1 MRLKSV
7 LHLRSPL
14 VCKNHT
20 FAYVVLPGRKQPE
33 WIDLV
38 LEMVSGTC
46 VYSCILAVF
55 DGADIGGLPSALMG
69 TAHAQAP
76 LMVSHVVQAHFST

>member
-1 MRLKSV
+1 MTLRSV

-14 VCKNHT
+14 VCRSHT
-20 FAYVVLPGRKQPE
+20 FAYVVLPGRKQLE

-76 LMVSHVVQAHFST
+76 LIVFHVGQAHLSI